1 MALAKEFNL
10 DQIEIATWLITAVLL
25 VFIVYSRLLPAL
37 LAGLL
42 MYELVHLLAARINLR
57 RFGGRPAKI
66 VAVALLA
73 SLMAT
78 LITFATIGLMAFFH
92 SDTSKLPTLLQKM
105 AVIIEGSRTMLPDWL
120 VEKLPTSAEGIQ
132 TAAVELLRTHASEV
146 QTVGKEMG
154 RTLVHVLIG
163 LIIGAM
169 ISLRE
174 VTAQHRY
181 GPLSGALAERVRLLG
196 DAFRRIVFAQVRIA
210 ALNAFFT
217 AIYLVVV
224 LPMFGVNLPLTKTL
238 IIITFLAGLLPVI
251 GNLISNSVIV
261 VVSLGHSL
269 QIAIA
274 SLLFLIVIH
283 KLEYFLNA
291 RIIGT
296 QIRSHAWELLLAM
309 LAMEAAFGIMGVVA
323 APIYYAYLKS
333 ELVRK
338 NLI

>member
-1 MALAKEFNL
+1 MALSKEFNL
-10 DQIEIATWLITAVLL
+10 RHIEMATWMIAAILL
-25 VFIVYSRLLPAL
+25 VFVVYSHLLPAL

-78 LITFATIGLMAFFH
+78 LITLATIGLMSFFH

-105 AVIIEGSRTMLPDWL
+105 AVIIEGSRTMLPEWL

-132 TAAVELLRTHASEV
+132 IAAVELLRTHASTV
-146 QTVGKEMG
+146 QTAGKEMG

-217 AIYLVVV
+217 AIYLVVI
-224 LPMFGVNLPLTKTL
+224 LPLLGVNLPLTKTL
-238 IIITFLAGLLPVI
+238 IIITFLAGLLPVV

-269 QIAIA
+269 QIAVA
-274 SLLFLIVIH
+274 SLLFLIIIH

-296 QIRSHAWELLLAM
+296 QIRSQAWELLLAM

-338 NLI
+338 GLI